1 MAFQTVWYFSDLPE
15 EVVDLI
21 EKEVSDEFT
30 LPESHWVG
38 GFVWHYIKR
47 ANQEN
52 FCYNLT
58 HLDNNSVKLKTYNE
72 GDGQTWHHDAKP
84 VEDNEDVRKISFTI
98 QLSDVDEY
106 EGGNVQFLDESGR
119 KYYMPRKRGVVALF
133 DSRTQH
139 RVEKVTKGTRKALVG
154 WCVGSHWV

>member
-15 EVVDLI
+15 KVVDLI
-21 EKEVSDEFT
+21 EKEVSDEST
-30 LPESHWVG
+30 LPDSHWVG

-52 FCYNLT
+52 FCYNLS
-58 HLDNNSVKLKTYNE
+58 HLDNNSIKLKVYNE
-72 GDGQTWHHDAKP
+72 GDGQTWHVDQKP
-84 VEDNEDVRKISFTI
+84 IVGDEDVRKLSFTI
-98 QLSDVDEY
+98 QLSDVDDY
-106 EGGNVQFLDESGR
+106 EGGNVQFLDEGGK

-139 RVEKVTKGTRKALVG
+139 RVEKVTKGSRKALVG
-154 WCVGSHWV
+154 WCVGSQWI